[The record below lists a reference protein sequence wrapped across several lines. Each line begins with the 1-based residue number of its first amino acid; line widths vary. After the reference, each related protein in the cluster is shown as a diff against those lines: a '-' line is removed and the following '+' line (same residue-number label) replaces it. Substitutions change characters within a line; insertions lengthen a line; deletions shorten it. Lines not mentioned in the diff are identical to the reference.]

1 MKKTKKQMKKIKT
14 QKQVVAIYANK
25 YEVVFTDANPEKVA
39 EYVKANRRRLKK
51 AGALKVLINTGF
63 YEV

>member
-1 MKKTKKQMKKIKT
+1 MKKIKK

-25 YEVVFTDANPEKVA
+25 YKVVYTNVNPEKVA
-39 EYVKANRRRLKK
+39 EFAKANRSRLKK
-51 AGALKVLINTGF
+51 EGALKVITNTGF

>member
-1 MKKTKKQMKKIKT
+1 MKKIKT

-25 YEVVFTDANPEKVA
+25 YEVVYTNANSEKVA
-39 EYVKANRRRLKK
+39 EFAKANRNKLKK
-51 AGALKVLINTGF
+51 EGALKVITNTGF

>member
-1 MKKTKKQMKKIKT
+1 MIETRMKKIKT

-25 YEVVFTDANPEKVA
+25 YEVVYTNANPEKVA
-39 EYVKANRRRLKK
+39 EFAKANRSKLKK
-51 AGALKVLINTGF
+51 EGALKVITNTGF

>member
-1 MKKTKKQMKKIKT
+1 MKKIKT

-25 YEVVFTDANPEKVA
+25 YEVVYTNENSEKVA
-39 EYVKANRRRLKK
+39 EYAKANRSKLKK

>member
-1 MKKTKKQMKKIKT
+1 MKKIKT

-25 YEVVFTDANPEKVA
+25 YEVVYTNANPEKVA
-39 EYVKANRRRLKK
+39 EFAKTNRSKLKK
-51 AGALKVLINTGF
+51 EGALKVITNTGF

>member
-1 MKKTKKQMKKIKT
+1 MKKIKT

-25 YEVVFTDANPEKVA
+25 YEVVFTNANPDKVA
-39 EYVKANRRRLKK
+39 EYAKANRSILKQ